1 MLIERRAYTFRPGT
15 LDAFWTAQTE
25 RGVDPATRPIMAR
38 LICYFETASGPR
50 DQIVHL
56 WRYDSFDDWSARLF
70 FKSPKAEPY
79 YRAVRPLMLAQENR
93 FMLPAPVAEFAPLW
107 SERRDW
113 LTGEAPIADLELH
126 PDLIVEEDTA
136 VLQPGSLP
144 AYWDACRALA
154 DGPDQHLRER
164 MIGCFYTLGGQQHQV
179 TQYRWHPDPAEREA
193 WMRAQRRM
201 TAPQRFLE
209 AIRPLTV
216 SRQVILLR
224 PAPVAEL
231 VPLFRHRVPS
241 APNGTD

>member
-15 LDAFWTAQTE
+15 LDAFWKAQTD

-56 WRYDSFDDWSARLF
+56 WRYDSYDDWFARLF

-93 FMLPAPVAEFAPLW
+93 FMLPAPVAEFSPLW
-107 SERRDW
+107 SDRQDW
-113 LTGEAPIADLELH
+113 LTGAAPIADLELY
-126 PDLIVEEDTA
+126 PELMVEEDTT

-144 AYWDACRALA
+144 AYWEACRALA
-154 DGPDQHLRER
+154 GGSDENARHR
-164 MIGCFYTLGGQQHQV
+164 MIGCFYTLVGQQHQV
-179 TQYRWHPDPAEREA
+179 TQYRWHTDLAEREA
-193 WMRAQRRM
+193 LMRAQRG
-201 TAPQRFLE
+201 APVRQRFLE

-216 SRQVILLR
+216 SQQVILLR

-231 VPLFRHRVPS
+231 VPLFRRSSPA
-241 APNGTD
+241 APNRHP